1 MANNPNV
8 IKPIQI
14 CSSEL
19 QSTTNT
25 HIVNTTSETTIIAA
39 NTTKNIDI
47 LCFVVT
53 NATATAV
60 TVTLK
65 DSIAGTTVAIFNIA
79 ASGGMVL
86 SLPAGSPIPQTAA
99 VNNAWTVTLSSGSV
113 TVDIFTIWQLRA
125 N

>member
-1 MANNPNV
+1 MANNPRN
-8 IKPIQI
+8 IQPVQM

-19 QSTTNT
+19 QSTTAT
-25 HIVNTTSETTIIAA
+25 HIVNTTAETTIVAA
-39 NTTKNIDI
+39 NATKNVDI
-47 LCFVVT
+47 LCLVIT

-65 DSIAGTTVAIFNIA
+65 DSLAGNTVGVFNIA

-86 SLPAGSPIPQTAA
+86 SLPAGSPIPQTAV
-99 VNNAWTVTLSSGSV
+99 VNSVWTVTLSSGSV
-113 TVDIFTIWQLRA
+113 TVDIFAMWQLRA